1 MSEEPDF
8 KEVLKRNRRTI
19 LAVLLLPVVGM
30 VIAIPLIALRAP
42 ENFALATG
50 LIVLMIFQYVVLAL
64 YVSRRMDRLIAS

>member
-30 VIAIPLIALRAP
+30 VIAIPLIAIRAP